1 MPKAVFGGPGMKTI
15 IKKIKSG
22 SQNNKGAGLAKHS
35 ASWLVILS
43 SLIPHFS
50 HASNKKLYEKLNLKS
65 LNLKYEV
72 FDYAMKGFNEI
83 NPPNQK
89 YLAINDYSQHSSKK
103 RFYLINLKTQ
113 EVEINDYVAHGKHS
127 GFNGN
132 TKSFSNVENSK
143 QTSLG
148 FYLTDKPY
156 YGGNGLSLKLE
167 GLEPG
172 INDNAM
178 KRYIV
183 MHGASYVSDTW
194 VDKHGRIGRSWGCPA
209 ISKGNIKEV
218 IDKIEGGTLMLS
230 YSDKS
235 DYLNKSKYGQM
246 L

>member
-1 MPKAVFGGPGMKTI
+1 MIMITNRRNIESKMKKKPK
-15 IKKIKSG
+15 
-22 SQNNKGAGLAKHS
+22 LAKHS

-43 SLIPHFS
+43 SMVPHLS

-72 FDYAMKGFNEI
+72 FDYAMKGFDEI
-83 NPPNQK
+83 NPPNKK

-103 RFYLINLKTQ
+103 RFYLINLETQ
-113 EVEINDYVAHGKHS
+113 KVEINDYVAHGKHS
-127 GFNGN
+127 GVNGH
-132 TKSFSNVENSK
+132 TKRFSNTENSK

-156 YGGNGLSLKLE
+156 YGGNGFSLKLK

-209 ISKGNIKEV
+209 ISQSNIKEV
-218 IDKIEGGTLMLS
+218 INKIEGGTLMLS

-235 DYLNKSKYGQM
+235 DYLNKSKYGHM
-246 L
+246 Y